1 MNCRTL
7 LDFEKM
13 DMKKAKE
20 IVGDKVCIY
29 SNVPAAKMVYGSTEE
44 VDNMHHLYYAFP
56 NMKPI
61 SAPSPRSRRPLQT
74 FGLVLGVG

>member
-1 MNCRTL
+1 MYCRVL
-7 LDFEKM
+7 LDFEKT

-29 SNVPAAKMVYGSTEE
+29 GNDPTVKMVYGSTEE
-44 VDNMHHLYYAFP
+44 VDNMRHLYYAFP

-61 SAPSPRSRRPLQT
+61 FVPSPRSRRPFQIL
-74 FGLVLGVG
+74 GLVLGVG